1 MLVAVSTTQT
11 ALSANQ
17 KIPLGFTGIQTN
29 QEARRNNGN
38 IEIRK
43 AGTFEILANFVF
55 TATAAGDVTVQMQ
68 AGGVNVPGAT
78 ATATATAGGTV
89 TLPVLGAVQTRQSTP
104 GATVP
109 ISWTVSAAG
118 TLVSAAASVKRVI

>member
-17 KIPLGFTGIQTN
+17 KIPLGSTSIQTN
-29 QEARRNNGN
+29 REARLNNGN

-89 TLPVLGAVQTRQSTP
+89 TLPVQGTVQTRQGMQ

-118 TLVSAAASVKRVI
+118 TLVSATASVKRVI

>member
-17 KIPLGFTGIQTN
+17 KISLGSAGIQTN
-29 QEARRNNGN
+29 QEARLNNGN

-118 TLVSAAASVKRVI
+118 TLVSATASVKRVI

>member
-17 KIPLGFTGIQTN
+17 KIPLGSTGIQTN
-29 QEARRNNGN
+29 REARLNNGN
-38 IEIRK
+38 LEIRK

-89 TLPVLGAVQTRQSTP
+89 TLPVQGTVQTRQGTQ

-118 TLVSAAASVKRVI
+118 TLVSATASVKRVI

>member
-1 MLVAVSTTQT
+1 MLVAVNTTQT
-11 ALSANQ
+11 ALIANQ
-17 KIPLGFTGIQTN
+17 KIPLGSTAIQTN
-29 QEARRNNGN
+29 REARLNNGN
-38 IEIRK
+38 LEIRK

-89 TLPVLGAVQTRQSTP
+89 TLPVQGTVQTRQGTQ
-104 GATVP
+104 GDTVP

-118 TLVSAAASVKRVI
+118 TLVSATASVKRVI

>member
-17 KIPLGFTGIQTN
+17 KIPLGSAVIQTN
-29 QEARRNNGN
+29 QEARLNNGN
-38 IEIRK
+38 LEIRK

-118 TLVSAAASVKRVI
+118 TLVSATASVKRVI

>member
-17 KIPLGFTGIQTN
+17 KIPLGSTAIQTN
-29 QEARRNNGN
+29 QEARLNNGN
-38 IEIRK
+38 PEIRK

-68 AGGVNVPGAT
+68 AGG
-78 ATATATAGGTV
+78 
-89 TLPVLGAVQTRQSTP
+89 LF
-104 GATVP
+104 
-109 ISWTVSAAG
+109 
-118 TLVSAAASVKRVI
+118 

>member
-17 KIPLGFTGIQTN
+17 KIPLGSTVIQTN
-29 QEARRNNGN
+29 QEARLNNGN
-38 IEIRK
+38 LEIRK

-55 TATAAGDVTVQMQ
+55 TATGDVTVQMQ

-89 TLPVLGAVQTRQSTP
+89 TLPVQGAVQTRQGTQ

-118 TLVSAAASVKRVI
+118 TLVSATASVKRVI

>member
-17 KIPLGFTGIQTN
+17 KIPLGSTSIQTN
-29 QEARRNNGN
+29 REARLNNGN

-68 AGGVNVPGAT
+68 AGGVDVPGAT

-89 TLPVLGAVQTRQSTP
+89 TLPVLGAVQTRPGTQ

>member
-17 KIPLGFTGIQTN
+17 KIPLGSTAIQTN
-29 QEARRNNGN
+29 REARLNNGN
-38 IEIRK
+38 LEIRK

-89 TLPVLGAVQTRQSTP
+89 TLPVQGAVQTRQGTQ

-118 TLVSAAASVKRVI
+118 TLVSATASVKRVI

>member
-17 KIPLGFTGIQTN
+17 KIPLGSTSIQTN
-29 QEARRNNGN
+29 REARLNNGN

-118 TLVSAAASVKRVI
+118 TLVSATASVKRVI

>member
-17 KIPLGFTGIQTN
+17 KIPLESAVIQTN
-29 QEARRNNGN
+29 QEARLNNGN

-68 AGGVNVPGAT
+68 AGGVNVPGVT

-118 TLVSAAASVKRVI
+118 TLVSATASVKRVI

>member
-17 KIPLGFTGIQTN
+17 KIPLGSTVIQTN
-29 QEARRNNGN
+29 QEARLNNGN
-38 IEIRK
+38 LEIRK

-68 AGGVNVPGAT
+68 AGGA

-89 TLPVLGAVQTRQSTP
+89 TLPVQGTVQTRQGTQ

-118 TLVSAAASVKRVI
+118 TLASATASVKRVI

>member
-17 KIPLGFTGIQTN
+17 KIPLESTVIQTN
-29 QEARRNNGN
+29 QEARLNNGSL
-38 IEIRK
+38 EIRK
-43 AGTFEILANFVF
+43 AGTYEILANFVF

-118 TLVSAAASVKRVI
+118 TLVSATASVKRVI

>member
-1 MLVAVSTTQT
+1 MLVTVSTTQT

-17 KIPLGFTGIQTN
+17 QIPLGSTVIQTN
-29 QEARRNNGN
+29 REARLNNGN
-38 IEIRK
+38 LEIRK

-78 ATATATAGGTV
+78 ATATAAAGETV
-89 TLPVLGAVQTRQSTP
+89 TLPVQGTVQTRQGTQ

-118 TLVSAAASVKRVI
+118 TLVSATASVKRVI

>member
-17 KIPLGFTGIQTN
+17 KIPLESAVIQTN
-29 QEARRNNGN
+29 QEARLNNGSL
-38 IEIRK
+38 EIRK

-118 TLVSAAASVKRVI
+118 TLVSATASVKRVI

>member
-1 MLVAVSTTQT
+1 MNRRVNRRYQT
-11 ALSANQ
+11 
-17 KIPLGFTGIQTN
+17 PLGSTVIQTN
-29 QEARRNNGN
+29 LEARLNNGN
-38 IEIRK
+38 LEIRK

-89 TLPVLGAVQTRQSTP
+89 TMPVQGTIQTRQGTQ

-118 TLVSAAASVKRVI
+118 TLVSATASVKRVI

>member
-17 KIPLGFTGIQTN
+17 KIPLGSTVIQTN
-29 QEARRNNGN
+29 REARLNNGN
-38 IEIRK
+38 LEIRK

-78 ATATATAGGTV
+78 ATATAAAGGTV
-89 TLPVLGAVQTRQSTP
+89 TLPVQGTVQTRQ
-104 GATVP
+104 GAQEATVP

-118 TLVSAAASVKRVI
+118 TLVSATASVKRVI

>member
-1 MLVAVSTTQT
+1 MLVAVSTTQ
-11 ALSANQ
+11 
-17 KIPLGFTGIQTN
+17 
-29 QEARRNNGN
+29 
-38 IEIRK
+38 K

-89 TLPVLGAVQTRQSTP
+89 TLPVQGTVQTRQGTQ

-118 TLVSAAASVKRVI
+118 TLVSATASVKRVI

>member
-17 KIPLGFTGIQTN
+17 KIPLGSTSIQTN
-29 QEARRNNGN
+29 REARLNNGS

-68 AGGVNVPGAT
+68 AGGVDVPGAT

-89 TLPVLGAVQTRQSTP
+89 TLPVLGTVQTRPGTQ

-118 TLVSAAASVKRVI
+118 TLASATASVKRVI

>member
-17 KIPLGFTGIQTN
+17 KIPLESAVIQTN
-29 QEARRNNGN
+29 QETRLNNGN

-118 TLVSAAASVKRVI
+118 TLVSATASVKRVI

>member
-17 KIPLGFTGIQTN
+17 KIPLGSTSIQTN
-29 QEARRNNGN
+29 QEARLNSGN

-118 TLVSAAASVKRVI
+118 TLVSATASVKRVI

>member
-17 KIPLGFTGIQTN
+17 KIPLGSTAIQTN
-29 QEARRNNGN
+29 REARLNNGN
-38 IEIRK
+38 LEIRK

-89 TLPVLGAVQTRQSTP
+89 TLPVQGTVQTRQSTQ

-118 TLVSAAASVKRVI
+118 TLVSATASVKRVI

>member
-17 KIPLGFTGIQTN
+17 KIPLGSTSIQTN
-29 QEARRNNGN
+29 REARLNNGSL
-38 IEIRK
+38 EIRK

-89 TLPVLGAVQTRQSTP
+89 TLPVQGTVQTRQGMQ

-118 TLVSAAASVKRVI
+118 TLVSATASVKRVI

>member
-17 KIPLGFTGIQTN
+17 QIPLGSVAIQTN
-29 QEARRNNGN
+29 QEARLNNGN
-38 IEIRK
+38 LEIRK

-89 TLPVLGAVQTRQSTP
+89 TLPVQAPYRHARAHREPQYRSAGQSVQQEH
-104 GATVP
+104 
-109 ISWTVSAAG
+109 W
-118 TLVSAAASVKRVI
+118 

>member
-17 KIPLGFTGIQTN
+17 QILLGSTVIQTN
-29 QEARRNNGN
+29 REAKLNNGN
-38 IEIRK
+38 LEIRK

-89 TLPVLGAVQTRQSTP
+89 TLPVQGAVQTRQGTQ

-118 TLVSAAASVKRVI
+118 TLVNATASVKRVI